1 MKAHT
6 EGGATNILGLPV
18 KETELIAAELNI
30 LLSNFQVYYQ
40 NLRGLHWNIR
50 GKRFFDLHV
59 KFEELYNDAQLK
71 IDMIAERVL
80 TLGHTPLHSFEDYI
94 KNNRLQ
100 VGKDVS
106 KDTEAVH
113 LIIESLSD
121 LLKIERVIL
130 EETDKINDEG
140 TNSMMSDFI
149 KEQEKTMWMMKAWC
163 EEEI

>member
-1 MKAHT
+1 MKTKAQDK
-6 EGGATNILGLPV
+6 ATNILGLPV
-18 KETELIAAELNI
+18 KETEMIAAELNI

-59 KFEELYNDAQLK
+59 KFEELYNDAQEK
-71 IDMIAERVL
+71 IDMVAERIL
-80 TLGHTPLHSFEDYI
+80 TLGSTPLHSFDDYI
-94 KNNRLQ
+94 RNNKLE
-100 VGKDVS
+100 VGRNITR
-106 KDTEAVH
+106 DTEAVH
-113 LIIESLSD
+113 LIINSLSN

-130 EETDKINDEG
+130 EESAKIGDEG

-149 KEQEKTMWMMKAWC
+149 TEQEKTIWMMKAWS